1 MRGTELSVSV
11 MSMIENSYGIVKR
24 LDFVENLIKYNKPKN
39 ILDFGCGTGEILT
52 VPLATSFP
60 DIEFVGVDD
69 DTSSIEFARK
79 KNADVDNL
87 TFLFPD
93 EIDCSARYDLIIAS
107 EVIEHVEHPEQLLL
121 FVKDKLETGGRIII
135 TLPNGYGPFEATSLL
150 EALLFLI
157 GIDVAAIYNYFKKGP
172 TTSADSARTD
182 GKYSLA
188 ISPHINFFSYREICS
203 LIGGNGL
210 EITEYKPR
218 SFLCGLGFDQVLRG
232 KFLTSW
238 NNRIAGSLPPWIIS
252 DWMFSVSHNSKI
264 SESEHKFVVYERN
277 KYARFRRFIN
287 EKRWGLTE

>member
-1 MRGTELSVSV
+1 
-11 MSMIENSYGIVKR
+11 MIENSYGIVKR
-24 LDFVENLIKYNKPKN
+24 LDFVAKSINYHKPKN

-52 VPLATSFP
+52 VPLAKNFP
-60 DIEFVGVDD
+60 DIDFVGLDD

-87 TFLFPD
+87 SFLYPD
-93 EIDCSARYDLIIAS
+93 EIDGSPRFDLIIAS
-107 EVIEHVEHPEQLLL
+107 EVIEHVENPEQLLL
-121 FVKDKLETGGRIII
+121 FLKDKLEISGRIVI

-157 GIDVAAIYNYFKKGP
+157 GIDVGAIYSFFNKGP
-172 TTSADSARTD
+172 TTFADSAGTD

-203 LIGGNGL
+203 LIKGNGL
-210 EITEYKPR
+210 EISEYQPR

-232 KFLTSW
+232 RFLTSW
-238 NNRIAGSLPPWIIS
+238 NNRIADSLPPWIIS
-252 DWMFSVSHNSKI
+252 DWMFSVSHNSKT

-277 KYARFRRFIN
+277 KYARFRKFIN
-287 EKRWGLTE
+287 KKRWGLTA